1 MLQEVATALAAAAA
15 EGGGGGIMSV
25 ETTLLWAT
33 IVLFA
38 LFAWVLGKFA
48 WGPLLKI
55 VDERE
60 KAIRGHV
67 DGAERAAAE
76 AKDLLVQHQ
85 ELVRGAGR
93 EREEILKKALKE
105 AEEVRTELVGKARAE
120 AEHALL
126 RARDQMQREKEQAIA
141 EMRAE
146 VADIAVEA
154 ASRIVK
160 SSLTEEAQ
168 RKLVDDYIKELPAA
182 RREGQA

>member
-1 MLQEVATALAAAAA
+1 MQHPIVAALSLAAA

-25 ETTLLWAT
+25 DTTLVWAT
-33 IVLFA
+33 VVVFG

-60 KAIRGHV
+60 KTIRAQV
-67 DGAERAAAE
+67 DSAQQAAAE
-76 AKDLLVQHQ
+76 AKDLLVQHR
-85 ELVRGAGR
+85 EMLKGAGR
-93 EREEILKKALKE
+93 EREEILQRAVKE
-105 AEEVRTELVGKARAE
+105 ADEVRADLALKARAE
-120 AEHALL
+120 ADQVMA
-126 RARDQMQREKEQAIA
+126 RARAQIVREKDQAIA
-141 EMRAE
+141 ELRGQ

-168 RKLVDDYIKELPAA
+168 RKLVDDYIRELPRAQK
-182 RREGQA
+182 EGRA